1 MKINLYKKLLSERI
15 LVFDGAMGTNLQLFN
30 PTVDDYGGKEGCT
43 EMLCYTHP
51 DWLKQIHAQFFDV
64 GCDFVETNSFGANRI
79 VLGEYDL
86 QDKVLEFNRLSA
98 KIAREVAAQYST
110 PSHPRFVAGSMGP
123 GTKLPSLGHT
133 DFDTLRM
140 NYAEQAQGL
149 LEGGVDL
156 LLIETCQDLLQVKAA
171 INGALDAQR
180 KLKIQVLLNVQVTI
194 ESTGTMLLGS
204 DMATAITV
212 IECFPVDTIGLNC
225 ATGPFEM
232 SEHVRTLGQLTDR
245 YISVLPNAG
254 LPENVG
260 GKAVYK
266 LTPADLATHLV
277 DFISQHGVN
286 VVGGCCGTTPEHLRA
301 VVNAVKNIK
310 PIKRNPLR
318 VSSSASLYL
327 TMPMK
332 QEPAPLIIGE
342 RTNANGSKLFREL
355 LLADDYDSMVNV
367 AKDQEAE
374 GAHQAGFTFG
384 VATLGTALTRDHAKL
399 LKRYADNVV
408 MFFDADQ
415 AGRKASLKGIEP
427 VLQEDLFPRI
437 VWTQEEGDP
446 DEIINEKGAGFFLNL
461 LDTAPDFLDYVLRVS
476 SGSETT
482 LEGKAALAKQ
492 ILQLIG
498 ASPNE
503 ILKADWTRRL
513 GLGLGIDIQVL
524 EKELRTAGSKT
535 KEAPKPAL
543 PAAKTFLP
551 SAEEEYLQLL
561 LNVPDPD
568 PATRLTVEDF
578 ADERHRRLMLLL
590 DKQLRENGR
599 VIVADLFN
607 EVAPEDKEWFL
618 KLAME
623 DKTFDEPEERREQ
636 LARDI
641 RLRKVKKRFSDLG
654 ERIKVGQGSGAEVA
668 EFQELFRQIKGKVQ

>member
-1 MKINLYKKLLSERI
+1 MYGLYQAKGRI
-15 LVFDGAMGTNLQLFN
+15 RDEKRSM
-30 PTVDDYGGKEGCT
+30 
-43 EMLCYTHP
+43 
-51 DWLKQIHAQFFDV
+51 
-64 GCDFVETNSFGANRI
+64 
-79 VLGEYDL
+79 
-86 QDKVLEFNRLSA
+86 VLEG
-98 KIAREVAAQYST
+98 Y
-110 PSHPRFVAGSMGP
+110 M
-123 GTKLPSLGHT
+123 
-133 DFDTLRM
+133 D
-140 NYAEQAQGL
+140 
-149 LEGGVDL
+149 
-156 LLIETCQDLLQVKAA
+156 
-171 INGALDAQR
+171 
-180 KLKIQVLLNVQVTI
+180 
-194 ESTGTMLLGS
+194 
-204 DMATAITV
+204 V
-212 IECFPVDTIGLNC
+212 I
-225 ATGPFEM
+225 
-232 SEHVRTLGQLTDR
+232 
-245 YISVLPNAG
+245 
-254 LPENVG
+254 
-260 GKAVYK
+260 
-266 LTPADLATHLV
+266 
-277 DFISQHGVN
+277 
-286 VVGGCCGTTPEHLRA
+286 
-301 VVNAVKNIK
+301 
-310 PIKRNPLR
+310 
-318 VSSSASLYL
+318 
-327 TMPMK
+327 
-332 QEPAPLIIGE
+332 
-342 RTNANGSKLFREL
+342 
-355 LLADDYDSMVNV
+355 
-367 AKDQEAE
+367 